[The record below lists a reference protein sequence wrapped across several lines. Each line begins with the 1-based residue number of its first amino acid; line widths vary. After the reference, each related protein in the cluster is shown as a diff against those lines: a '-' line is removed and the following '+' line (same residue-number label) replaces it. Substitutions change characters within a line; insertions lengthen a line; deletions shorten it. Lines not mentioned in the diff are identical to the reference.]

1 MKSCFRGWHA
11 TLGAELR
18 LEVVH
23 LFVLA
28 SFQHHFQTADLSS
41 RFRGHSLQQ
50 LEMDCS
56 GSCHFRW
63 VQRETSAGDFK
74 AVSCTAVCL
83 SVCLTLSIPSV
94 LTSLANP
101 VQFRHSI
108 TSYCRDLNGDQ
119 GSGAQQLRPVEMS
132 CPGTS
137 EALGS
142 VPLGDGDV
150 ATMEGTDWPLVIQ
163 KPALG

>member
-1 MKSCFRGWHA
+1 MRHSEQSSDWRLCIFLFLQVFNITFKRRICLPDFADIAFSN
-11 TLGAELR
+11 LR
-18 LEVVH
+18 WI
-23 LFVLA
+23 A
-28 SFQHHFQTADLSS
+28 QDLVTFAGFSA
-41 RFRGHSLQQ
+41 RLQ
-50 LEMDCS
+50 LE
-56 GSCHFRW
+56 
-63 VQRETSAGDFK
+63 TSRPSPAQL
-74 AVSCTAVCL
+74 SVCL